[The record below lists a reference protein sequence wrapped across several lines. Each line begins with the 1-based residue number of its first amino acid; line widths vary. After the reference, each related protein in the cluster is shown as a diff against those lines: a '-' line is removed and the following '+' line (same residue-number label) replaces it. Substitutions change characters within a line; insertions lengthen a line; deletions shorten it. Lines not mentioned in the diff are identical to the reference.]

1 RAAMSVADL
10 KARTQQIFDLFN
22 THDVQAASA
31 YFAEDAE
38 LRDVA
43 AARRAIGP
51 QQIAA
56 VYTRQLD
63 AIPDSIVRVERMVA
77 EGDTV
82 AVEWTLSGTHR
93 GRMLGIPATDKP
105 VSFKGVSM
113 LRYRANMVL
122 TDTRIWD
129 LAGLLRQIGLLPHQD

>member
-1 RAAMSVADL
+1 MSVADL

-22 THDVQAASA
+22 AHDVQSAST
-31 YFAEDAE
+31 YFAADAE

-43 AARRAIGP
+43 VARPAVGP
-51 QQIAA
+51 QQIASIYA
-56 VYTRQLD
+56 RQLD
-63 AIPDSIVRVERMVA
+63 AIPDSVVRVERMVA
-77 EGDTV
+77 EGDMV

-93 GRMLGIPATDKP
+93 GRMLGIPATGKP

-113 LRYRANMVL
+113 LRYRTNMVV

-129 LAGLLRQIGLLPHQD
+129 LAGLLRQIGLLPRQE